1 MEFSDNPVGYNT
13 VSNIRTL
20 IHWFKLWN
28 AREKEAFMKDLV
40 TKAVPNKVR
49 FKHMN
54 LETFI
59 FCNIYI
65 ILLIGFI
72 KVYYC

>member
-1 MEFSDNPVGYNT
+1 MEFSDTPVSYNT

-49 FKHMN
+49 FKCMN
-54 LETFI
+54 FYVL
-59 FCNIYI
+59 
-65 ILLIGFI
+65 
-72 KVYYC
+72 

>member
-1 MEFSDNPVGYNT
+1 MEFSDTPVSYNT

-40 TKAVPNKVR
+40 TKAVPNKVS
-49 FKHMN
+49 FKCIN
-54 LETFI
+54 
-59 FCNIYI
+59 
-65 ILLIGFI
+65 
-72 KVYYC
+72 